1 MMTGPGRPRSAELA
15 TLYEVFAQQ
24 GFSSPCTIETPDY
37 VFAGYPT
44 IETRSLA
51 LNQSPDGDFV
61 FVCGTCLDDDGVGCA
76 AATHLAECRTNQN
89 DRRLAIMGHYAVVL
103 RRCGRTVI
111 RVDNFGGYQLYYNNA
126 AGIVATSFLALCSV
140 LPRLTLS
147 QQSACEYVFNG
158 VVSGNETLFG
168 EVAVA
173 PIGATIRVG
182 PRSLDIARPKLAAPR
197 SLTAATR
204 AQSIDCS
211 VTLLDRYFGAVRR
224 IFGDRVGCALSGG
237 YDSRLILAFSRRHGI
252 RPRVYVYGK
261 AADSDVAIA
270 KEIAAGEGFELAAI
284 DKNDRPVIAPET
296 FADTAYRN
304 FLTQDGYGWGGIFQN
319 GAELAE
325 SARRV
330 RGDTIALNGGGGEIF
345 RNFFYLS
352 DRDYSIRELL
362 WCFYSRFD
370 PAVLTK
376 VFDPGGYYR
385 GLEKKVGEALGSDD
399 PRLPR
404 TAVEWLYHRF
414 RCRSWDG
421 KTDSL
426 AARFGPTGMP
436 YLEPAVTEHASIL
449 PLHWKNH
456 GDYEAEL
463 IRRAD
468 CRLAAYRSVY
478 GHDFAAP
485 APFPR
490 RLLDY
495 ATYLRP
501 PWLRRYAYR
510 LKYRRRWDG
519 SWLGYLARAYREAVL
534 PDGLSE
540 TGRLFRA
547 ERVVDPDQYARI
559 LSLEYALRHLGSR
572 IRLEF

>member
-1 MMTGPGRPRSAELA
+1 MTGPGRPRCAELA

-37 VFAGYPT
+37 VFVGYPT
-44 IETRSLA
+44 IETQSLA
-51 LNQSPDGDFV
+51 LNRSPGGDFV
-61 FVCGTCLDDDGVGCA
+61 FVCGTCLDDDGIGCA
-76 AATHLAECRTNQN
+76 AAAHLADCQNNQ
-89 DRRLAIMGHYAVVL
+89 DRRRPMIMGHYAVIF
-103 RRCGRTVI
+103 RRHGRTVI
-111 RVDNFGGYQLYYNNA
+111 QLDNFGGYQLYYDSA
-126 AGIVATSFLALCSV
+126 AGIVSTSFLALCSV

-158 VVSGNETLFG
+158 VVSGNATLFG

-173 PIGATIRVG
+173 PIGATIRID
-182 PRSLDIARPKLAAPR
+182 PRGLDIVRPPLAAPR

-211 VTLLDRYFGAVRR
+211 MALLDRYFGAVQR

-270 KEIAAGEGFELAAI
+270 SEIAGHEGFELAAI
-284 DKNDRPVIAPET
+284 DKNDRPVIAPAE
-296 FADTAYRN
+296 FLDAVHHN
-304 FLTQDGYGWGGIFQN
+304 FLSQDGYGWGGIFQN
-319 GAELAE
+319 GAELIE

-345 RNFFYLS
+345 RNFFYLT
-352 DRDYSIRELL
+352 DREYTIRELL
-362 WCFYSRFD
+362 WSFYSRFD

-376 VFDPGGYYR
+376 VFDPAGYYC
-385 GLEKKVGEALGSDD
+385 GLEKKVAEVLGSDD

-436 YLEPAVTEHASIL
+436 YLEPAITEHASAL
-449 PLHWKNH
+449 PLGWKNH

-463 IRRAD
+463 VRRAD

-485 APFPR
+485 APFSR

-510 LKYRRRWDG
+510 LKYRRRQAG
-519 SWLGYLARAYREAVL
+519 SWSGYLARAYREAVL
-534 PDGLSE
+534 PNGLPHTS
-540 TGRLFRA
+540 RLFRA
-547 ERVVDPDQYARI
+547 ERVADPDQYARI
-559 LSLEYALRHLGSR
+559 LSLEYALCHLGSR
-572 IRLEF
+572 VRLAF